1 MIKFGLISFLVCFFH
16 TLYAQHKSLIP
27 GKNIPYPK
35 PYPDSLA
42 KVFLQGL
49 VSKDSVDFGAAF
61 SPDGKSFYFS
71 RSENKRSNIF
81 VSQYDG
87 AAWTNPVKLPF
98 NGENYSTADPAFA
111 QDGTLYFISN
121 RPKDQSDTLRDYDIW
136 HVRPLSNGQWREPEQ
151 VKQINSDSN
160 EFYISFSKNGNLYFS
175 SSRKG
180 GYGEED
186 IYVSRVVERQYTSP
200 ENLGKTINTE
210 HSEYDPGMSA
220 NEDVIVFASS
230 GRKDALGK
238 ADLYYSKN
246 ENGKYWREAQNM
258 GVKINTVTR
267 EYCPYFSPDGSWFFF
282 SSEGDVKWIDAKFL
296 FMYLK

>member
-1 MIKFGLISFLVCFFH
+1 MIKYGLISFLVCFFH
-16 TLYAQHKSLIP
+16 TVNAQHKLLLP
-27 GKNIPYPK
+27 DNNIPYPQ
-35 PYPDSLA
+35 PYPDSVA

-71 RSENKRSNIF
+71 RSENKQSNIF

-98 NGENYSTADPAFA
+98 NYKNYSTADPAFS

-121 RPKDQSDTLRDYDIW
+121 RPKNQSDTLLDYDIW
-136 HVRPLSNGQWREPEQ
+136 QVRQLSNGQWTEPENL
-151 VKQINSDSN
+151 KYINSDSN

-210 HSEYDPGMSA
+210 HSEYDPGIST
-220 NEDVIVFASS
+220 NEDIIVFASS

-246 ENGKYWREAQNM
+246 VNGKYWRAAQNI
-258 GVKINTVTR
+258 GIKINTTTR
-267 EYCPYFSPDGSWFFF
+267 EFCPYFSPDGYYFFF

-296 FMYLK
+296 LMNFK